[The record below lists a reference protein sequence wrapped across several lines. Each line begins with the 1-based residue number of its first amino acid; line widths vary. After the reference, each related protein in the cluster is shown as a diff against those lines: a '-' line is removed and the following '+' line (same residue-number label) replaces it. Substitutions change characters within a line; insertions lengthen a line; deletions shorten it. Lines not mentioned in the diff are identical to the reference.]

1 MLKGG
6 KSLTIMVTAVFLRE
20 ALYGLLFYQI
30 NHLSEYRL
38 SEKNATFAH
47 KLNLVGLFFN
57 FTKKSSI
64 TIIEDF
70 FIGQQ

>member
-1 MLKGG
+1 
-6 KSLTIMVTAVFLRE
+6 MVTAVFLRE

-38 SEKNATFAH
+38 SEKNAIFAH
-47 KLNLVGLFFN
+47 KLSYVVLFFN

-64 TIIEDF
+64 IVIEDF